1 MSAIWTHRFEVIMR
15 PLRDLDA
22 PPSKVYIETRTA
34 AQAGRDAVTQHP
46 DMKVL
51 SISRATD
58 VAAAEAPAPLASVV
72 PLARAAN
79 HR

>member
-1 MSAIWTHRFEVIMR
+1 MR

-58 VAAAEAPAPLASVV
+58 VAAEVPSPLASVV

>member
-1 MSAIWTHRFEVIMR
+1 MR

-22 PPSKVYIETRTA
+22 LPSKVYIETRTA

-51 SISRATD
+51 SISRAVEG
-58 VAAAEAPAPLASVV
+58 VAALPAPSASAGANVV
-72 PLARAAN
+72 PLARVAG
-79 HR
+79 RR